1 MIENY
6 LNSTKVFELF
16 INRLKIELNKK
27 LPGIN
32 SQNRMSSSIRFK
44 GNRRLHTKKGSVLIL
59 IYPSANLI
67 KTVFIKRTDDNS
79 VHSGQIGLPGGK
91 SENFDSSL
99 IQTALREAKE
109 EIGVNSEDIKVLGSL
124 TSLYIPVSN
133 YSILPVV
140 GYLMYKPVF
149 TPNQNEVKKIIE
161 ISLNELINPANK
173 SVKVIKYDDITIN
186 APYYNAK
193 NHHIWGATAMILSE
207 FLEIIERM
215 GCY

>member
-1 MIENY
+1 M
-6 LNSTKVFELF
+6 FELF

-44 GNRRLHTKKGSVLIL
+44 GNRSGDERLNTKKGSVLL
-59 IYPSANLI
+59 LLYPSAKQIN
-67 KTVFIKRTDDNS
+67 TVFIKRVDDNS

-99 IQTALREAKE
+99 IHTALREAKE

-140 GYLMYKPVF
+140 GYLMYEPVF
-149 TPNQNEVKKIIE
+149 TPNKNEVKKIIE
-161 ISLNELINPANK
+161 ISLNELINPYNK
-173 SVKVIKYDDITIN
+173 SVKVIKYDALTIN

-207 FLEIIERM
+207 FLEIVEII
-215 GCY
+215 GC